1 MAASAGAITRA
12 PAAGLAAVARA
23 RRAGGARTRRV
34 SIVLA
39 AATALVVCVSVG
51 VGDYPIALLDV
62 PGALLGAGD
71 AATVTVAQELRL
83 PRALNGLMAG
93 AALGLA
99 GAIFQAVGR
108 NPLASPD
115 VLGVTHGS
123 AAVVVLVLTTVGGS
137 FALLYGGALAG
148 ALGDGRADLRARLP
162 RRRVPVPVRAGRDQP
177 RADGVVD
184 HLHGDLARR
193 HQLGRA
199 GDGLAHRQPELRGL
213 ADRRAHGR
221 DRARARGR
229 DARRS
234 RTGCARCSSATRAAA
249 GSGWT
254 SSARGWRCWR
264 PRWCLAGAATAA
276 AGPLPFVAFMAAP
289 IARRLTR
296 TPLTLLPAALTGAVL
311 LLAADVV
318 ARRVF
323 APVEIPVGVV
333 TGIAGAPYLLWLLA
347 RANKVGSG
355 G

>member
-12 PAAGLAAVARA
+12 PAAGLATVARA

-148 ALGDGRADLRARLP
+148 ALVMGALIYALAYRDGVSPYRFVLVGISLGLMASSITFMVISRADINSAAQATVWLIGSLNSAGWQTA
-162 RRRVPVPVRAGRDQP
+162 VPTAAIVLGLA
-177 RADGVVD
+177 VVT
-184 HLHGDLARR
+184 L
-193 HQLGRA
+193 
-199 GDGLAHRQPELRGL
+199 GLAHRLRALQLGDESCRGL
-213 ADRRAHGR
+213 GLDVE
-221 DRARARGR
+221 
-229 DARRS
+229 RS
-234 RTGCARCSSATRAAA
+234 RLALLATAV
-249 GSGWT
+249 G
-254 SSARGWRCWR
+254 
-264 PRWCLAGAATAA
+264 LAGAATAA